1 MRVTFNIRQDLKSKK
16 TAKVPVSMTITHDGF
31 KIRKLI
37 SGISVYEKDWS
48 STNQRIKPSKKDEA
62 YNNYAEFNAK
72 LDGLSNRLNKM
83 WSHHL
88 IEDKGQLTKQM
99 IIDHLDGKKE
109 LDSEATEIYFIDC
122 FEEFIN
128 QSKSHRAVRT
138 ITGYYTVKNIIS
150 NFQTKTG
157 SSYTLDEINLNFF
170 DRIRNYCF
178 EDKAY
183 RNNMFARIITNIKTV
198 MSWAEDR
205 NYHSNNAYT
214 KFKASEEQ
222 IEVIYLTYNELMT
235 LYEYEF
241 SPDLKFLD
249 KVRNIYCFAAFTGL
263 RYSDLANL
271 KHSNIFGDELHLTVT
286 KTREQNHIIP
296 LNNYAI
302 AILDKYK
309 SDFGGPLPM
318 ISSQKLNEY
327 IKLACKQVGIDS
339 DIRITRY
346 SGSKRIEKIIP
357 KYQAISIHSARKS
370 FVTNSLI
377 LGMNQAVVKAV
388 SGHKSDSAFRKYVN
402 ISSSVSKDEMSKAW
416 NK

>member
-16 TAKVPVSMTITHDGF
+16 TGKAPVAMTITHDGF
-31 KIRKLI
+31 KIRKLL
-37 SGISVYEKDWS
+37 SGISVLEKDWS
-48 STNQRIKPSKKDEA
+48 SSTQRIKPNKKDEA
-62 YNNYAEFNAK
+62 YNNCAEFNATM
-72 LDGLSNRLNKM
+72 DDLSKRLNKM

-88 IEDKGQLTKQM
+88 IEDKGQLTKEM
-99 IIDHLDGKKE
+99 ILDQLNSKKE
-109 LDSEATEIYFIDC
+109 LDSDTKEIYFIDC

-128 QSKSHRAVRT
+128 QSKSHRAERT
-138 ITGYYTVKNIIS
+138 ITGYNTVKNIII
-150 NFQTKTG
+150 NFEAKTG
-157 SSYTLDEINLNFF
+157 SNYTLNEIDLKFF
-170 DRIRNYCF
+170 DRLRNYCF
-178 EDKAY
+178 EVKGY

-205 NYHSNNAYT
+205 NYHSNQSYT
-214 KFKASEEQ
+214 KLKASEEE
-222 IEVIYLTYNELMT
+222 IEIIYLTYNELMT
-235 LYEYEF
+235 LYEYNFPPEM
-241 SPDLKFLD
+241 KFLD
-249 KVRNIYCFAAFTGL
+249 KVRNIYCFSAFTGL

-271 KHSNIFGDELHLTVT
+271 KHSNVFGDELHLTVT
-286 KTREQNHIIP
+286 KTREQNHIVP

-318 ISSQKLNEY
+318 ISSQKLNQY

-357 KYQAISIHSARKS
+357 KYQAITIHSARKS